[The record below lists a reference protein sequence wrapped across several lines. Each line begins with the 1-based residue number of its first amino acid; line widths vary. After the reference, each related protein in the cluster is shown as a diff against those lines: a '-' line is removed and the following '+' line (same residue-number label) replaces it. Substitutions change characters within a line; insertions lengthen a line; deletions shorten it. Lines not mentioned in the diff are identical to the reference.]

1 MSSLLTL
8 PTPPSLK
15 GCWNDAHLQ
24 DVEREM
30 TELATGQRFERLGVL
45 AREHLATGGKRLR
58 ARLALATLQALGGD
72 RVDAVPWAAAT
83 ELLHNATLV
92 HDDIQDGDPM
102 RRGRPAV
109 WSRHGVN
116 QAINVGDLMLMLP
129 YRAVS
134 RVQTTDAIRW
144 ALADALARYA
154 EEVVR
159 GQSAELDLL
168 SRGRFDW
175 ESYSEAV
182 EGKTAALFALP
193 VYGSAR
199 LAGLSKEDA
208 DALAYQMRSIGL
220 LFQVA
225 DDVLDLYGDKGREAP
240 GSDLREGKVSALVV
254 EHLTLHPED
263 RTWLLGL
270 LATDRDKTPADEVE
284 RAIAA
289 FRDRGA
295 LESVW
300 NRLGRIEEQVH
311 DSPILSRVP
320 KLHAAAF
327 DLVARALLP
336 ILHTDTGRR
345 PTPSPAPASESAG
358 TPAR

>member
-1 MSSLLTL
+1 MPTLLTL
-8 PTPPSLK
+8 PASAPIK
-15 GCWNDAHLQ
+15 GCWNDDDMDQ
-24 DVEREM
+24 VERAM
-30 TELATGQRFERLGVL
+30 TELATGDRFERLGVL

-72 RVDAVPWAAAT
+72 RARGVAWAAAT

-102 RRGRPAV
+102 RRGRPAI

-129 YRAVS
+129 YRAVAK
-134 RVQTTDAIRW
+134 VQASDAIRW
-144 ALADALARYA
+144 ALADALSRYA

-159 GQSAELDLL
+159 GQAAELDLL
-168 SRGRFDW
+168 SRGRFEW
-175 ESYSEAV
+175 EAYQEAV

-193 VYGSAR
+193 VYGAAR
-199 LAGLSKEDA
+199 LAGLSQDDA
-208 DALAYQMRSIGL
+208 DALASEMRPIGL

-254 EHLTLHPED
+254 EHLALHPED
-263 RTWLLGL
+263 RTWLHGL
-270 LATDRDKTPADEVE
+270 LATDRDLTPPEDVT
-284 RAIAA
+284 RAIRA
-289 FRDRGA
+289 FRERGA
-295 LESVW
+295 LHRVW
-300 NRLGRIEEQVH
+300 DRLGAIEERVH
-311 DSPILSRVP
+311 DSAILARAP

-336 ILHTDTGRR
+336 ILHTDGAHR
-345 PTPSPAPASESAG
+345 
-358 TPAR
+358 